1 MYLSSTSNLPQHQ
14 VQTELQNSQPQW
26 ICVYEV
32 TDLVCG
38 RDKLKDTNLTK
49 MPNYRWGKKKKKLWG
64 KEYLFSGKAS
74 VKLLITTIE
83 TGPSADLRMRGNYV
97 SSTLKQLDVEVTC
110 IFMQQ

>member
-32 TDLVCG
+32 SDLVCG

-49 MPNYRWGKKKKKLWG
+49 MPNYRWGKKKKLRG